1 MARVGAWLRHPLRPL
16 APQGFAVHG
25 LSSQLL
31 CRCECRVTTAGSQT
45 PAWPGWKGP
54 ERSSCSTPGIPKR
67 VCSELHHT
75 NSVPSLLLLSKL
87 YFGGFS
93 ECEAADSWNV
103 EGMFISCISHPCD
116 CHVQSQAPF
125 SSWHHNISTPDAP
138 PWAAAGYCLREE
150 QAGDS
155 SQSSCQPGDLFL
167 VPFWDCRS
175 STWSWLCVFF

>member
-1 MARVGAWLRHPLRPL
+1 MQSNHSWIPDSCMAWVEGTVKILLFYSWHSKTGLFQ
-16 APQGFAVHG
+16 AP
-25 LSSQLL
+25 SN
-31 CRCECRVTTAGSQT
+31 
-45 PAWPGWKGP
+45 
-54 ERSSCSTPGIPKR
+54 
-67 VCSELHHT
+67 T